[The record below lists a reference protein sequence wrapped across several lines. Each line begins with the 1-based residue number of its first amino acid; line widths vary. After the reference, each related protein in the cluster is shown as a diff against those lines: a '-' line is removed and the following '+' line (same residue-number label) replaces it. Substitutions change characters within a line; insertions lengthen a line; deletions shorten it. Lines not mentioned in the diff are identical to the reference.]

1 MDKKFIIKIIIT
13 LIAILLVLIFFS
25 YYFSEKNNLDSLTK
39 VKESENIKSKTNGN
53 IIKDIRYYSE
63 NKDGDSY
70 LIFSDYG
77 KIDLNNTNLTYM
89 TNVTAIINVKKSE
102 EIKIKSKFANFNHIS
117 YETEFFE
124 NVIITRGIEKITS
137 EKLEFS
143 LEKNLIVLSKD
154 VILKKPGFNLKA
166 DKVEIDL
173 ITKNSKIT
181 MNDKEKKIIF
191 LGKNK

>member
-77 KIDLNNTNLTYM
+77 KINLNNTNLTYM

>member
-77 KIDLNNTNLTYM
+77 KINLNNTNLTHM

-173 ITKNSKIT
+173 ITKNSKIF
-181 MNDKEKKIIF
+181 MNNKKKKIKI
-191 LGKNK
+191 KNTN

>member
-77 KIDLNNTNLTYM
+77 KINLNNTNLTHM

>member
-89 TNVTAIINVKKSE
+89 TNVTAIKKKKKSE

>member
-1 MDKKFIIKIIIT
+1 
-13 LIAILLVLIFFS
+13 
-25 YYFSEKNNLDSLTK
+25 
-39 VKESENIKSKTNGN
+39 
-53 IIKDIRYYSE
+53 
-63 NKDGDSY
+63 
-70 LIFSDYG
+70 
-77 KIDLNNTNLTYM
+77 M